1 MSTNPRI
8 RCARCNKP
16 VDHVYWCD
24 DFNSKARLIEVT
36 CHGETDTMTL
46 DMKAVTPLMLGEMVQ
61 QEGVAFATELL
72 PAKPD

>member
-1 MSTNPRI
+1 MSPRI

-24 DFNSKARLIEVT
+24 DFDSKARLIEVT
-36 CHGETDTMTL
+36 CHGETDMMTL
-46 DMKAVTPLMLGEMVQ
+46 DMKTLTPSTLGEMAH

-72 PAKPD
+72 RAKPD